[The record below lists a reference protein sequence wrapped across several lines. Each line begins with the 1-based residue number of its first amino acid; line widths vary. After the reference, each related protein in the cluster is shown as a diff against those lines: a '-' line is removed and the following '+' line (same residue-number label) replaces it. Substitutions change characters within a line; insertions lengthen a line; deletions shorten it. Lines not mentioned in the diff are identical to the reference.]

1 LTGYSGGTS
10 IVVAMDF
17 ALLPKRILVVD
28 DEEVI
33 RDVIASKIQKSL
45 GYDVIQ
51 ASNGI
56 EALKAVEDLMPDL
69 IITDIK
75 MPAMSGIELLGE
87 IRRRRIGSP
96 VIILTGYGTMEDAI
110 SAIRLGAKS
119 FIKKPFDINQ
129 VILLIENIFAV
140 HQETA
145 DVHEIV
151 PFIRSQSFTIRIPN
165 NYIYLSKVINYIF
178 LTARDCWEMDPAE
191 LNDVKV
197 ALYEALLNAFEHGNL
212 QVDKAS
218 KERCLVLGHSV
229 YRKYLLERMAT
240 EENKAKSI
248 TVFSAIDP
256 IRLEISVLDEGPGF
270 NHGSVNEDLD
280 PESFMRMY
288 GRGLFLIKNLMDE
301 VSFNDRG
308 NMLRFL
314 KYRPRMQDSPLF
326 DESELSTGSA

>member
-1 LTGYSGGTS
+1 
-10 IVVAMDF
+10 MEF

-28 DEEVI
+28 DEEII

-45 GYDVIQ
+45 GYEVLQ
-51 ASNGI
+51 AGNGV
-56 EALKAVEDLMPDL
+56 EALKSVEAMMPDL

-75 MPAMSGIELLGE
+75 MPEMSGIELLGE
-87 IRRRRIGSP
+87 IRRRRISVP

-110 SAIRLGAKS
+110 TAIRLGAKS

-129 VILLIENIFAV
+129 VITLIENIFAV
-140 HQETA
+140 HKETV
-145 DVHEIV
+145 DVRLIV

-165 NYIYLSKVINYIF
+165 NYIYLSKIINYVF
-178 LTARDCWEMDPAE
+178 ATVRDCWQMDGSQ

-197 ALYEALLNAFEHGNL
+197 ALYEILLNAFEHGNL
-212 QVDKAS
+212 QVHKES

-229 YRKYLLERMAT
+229 YRKYLLERMEDEA
-240 EENKAKSI
+240 NKRKSI
-248 TVFSAIDP
+248 TVFASIDA
-256 IRLEISVLDEGPGF
+256 IRLEVSVLDEGPGF
-270 NHGSVNEDLD
+270 DHSSVNEDLD

-301 VSFNDRG
+301 VSFNERG

-314 KYRPRMQDSPLF
+314 KYRPRTLNGAAPGE
-326 DESELSTGSA
+326 DEMELEAN